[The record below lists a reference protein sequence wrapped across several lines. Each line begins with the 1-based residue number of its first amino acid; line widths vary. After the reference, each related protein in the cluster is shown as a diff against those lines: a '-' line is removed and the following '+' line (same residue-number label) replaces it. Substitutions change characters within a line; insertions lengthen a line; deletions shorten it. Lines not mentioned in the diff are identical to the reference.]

1 MVDSAAMAGGG
12 GGGLDPGGPR
22 RHPGRKH
29 KRPPVPRPRPG
40 PRNPPQLDIVEAT
53 SNSAEETPIDY
64 TNATTVFSTG
74 QGGAE
79 MYHYDR
85 KPMQTQEQL
94 ARPES
99 TTVTGPGQT
108 GAGQ

>member
-1 MVDSAAMAGGG
+1 MVDNAATMRPP
-12 GGGLDPGGPR
+12 DPGGPR
-22 RHPGRKH
+22 RPRPKRK
-29 KRPPVPRPRPG
+29 PPVPRPRG
-40 PRNPPQLDIVEAT
+40 RAQNPPQIDIVNAASPIEEA
-53 SNSAEETPIDY
+53 PIDY
-64 TNATTVFSTG
+64 TNASTVFSTG

-99 TTVTGPGQT
+99 TTVTNPGGPGQP
-108 GAGQ
+108 

>member
-1 MVDSAAMAGGG
+1 MVDNAATFGS

-22 RHPGRKH
+22 RRPGRKH
-29 KRPPVPRPRPG
+29 KRPPPPKRPG
-40 PRNPPQLDIVEAT
+40 NRAQNPPQIDIVNAA
-53 SNSAEETPIDY
+53 SPVEESPIDY

-85 KPMQTQEQL
+85 APMHTQEQL

-99 TTVTGPGQT
+99 TQITGPGQVST
-108 GAGQ
+108 G